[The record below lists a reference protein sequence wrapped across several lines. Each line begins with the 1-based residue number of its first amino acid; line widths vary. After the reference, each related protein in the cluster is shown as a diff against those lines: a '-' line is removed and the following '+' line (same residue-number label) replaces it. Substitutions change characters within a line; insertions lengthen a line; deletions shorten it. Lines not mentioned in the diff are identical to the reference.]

1 MGALGLVFVLVLT
14 GQLLATGPGWSQA
27 FTILGW
33 AFWAAFAAEFALRAY
48 VAKDQGAFW
57 RRNWWQLLF
66 LVVPFLRFLRG
77 LSVLRT
83 ARVAGVVSATVRGS
97 RSAGRLLTGR
107 IGWLATLTTVVIVG
121 ASQLLF
127 ATGAYDHYG
136 DALHGAAL
144 AAITG
149 EPLRADG
156 AVARV
161 AEVALAVYSVA
172 VFATLAASMGAY
184 FLRRAPE
191 AAAVGPSGHA
201 VTTPYDPSPDTSSAH

>member
-1 MGALGLVFVLVLT
+1 MGALGLLFVLVLT
-14 GQLLATGPGWSQA
+14 GQLLATGPAWSRT
-27 FTILGW
+27 FTVLGW

-48 VAKDQGAFW
+48 VAKDQRLFW

-66 LVVPFLRFLRG
+66 LAVPFLRFLRG
-77 LSVLRT
+77 LTVLRT

-107 IGWLATLTTVVIVG
+107 IGWLATITTVVIVG

-127 ATGAYDHYG
+127 ATGTYNHYG

-149 EPLRADG
+149 EPLAADG
-156 AVARV
+156 AVARWT
-161 AEVALAVYSVA
+161 EVALAVYSVA
-172 VFATLAASMGAY
+172 VFAALAGSLGAF

-191 AAAVGPSGHA
+191 TPAADTH
-201 VTTPYDPSPDTSSAH
+201 VTRTFQREE